1 MGGIKSN
8 IIKINALYNKSIK
21 SALGLAKNTPSH
33 IVYSEAGVLPFKSQI
48 EQLTIKDIC
57 KSLSLNNENKNIVQN
72 YLKLESR
79 FKRYKSYMQ
88 EIIFKYKDNINSM
101 LSRDDLNWNFTYL
114 EIKKTILEEWENEY
128 MFISQDK
135 GRNYFNY
142 NTRPRNSS
150 VKFSKTFTNY
160 EAKILFRLRAGYP
173 IKLDTDTY
181 YCNICNM
188 KNDIRHKIFICKQ
201 QEDKRRNLMAN
212 KQWPTEDLNKWNYN
226 NYVTIINFVKTNNIV
241 I

>member
-1 MGGIKSN
+1 
-8 IIKINALYNKSIK
+8 
-21 SALGLAKNTPSH
+21 
-33 IVYSEAGVLPFKSQI
+33 
-48 EQLTIKDIC
+48 
-57 KSLSLNNENKNIVQN
+57 
-72 YLKLESR
+72 
-79 FKRYKSYMQ
+79 MQ

-101 LSRDDLNWNFTYL
+101 QSRDDLNWNFTYL

-160 EAKILFRLRAGYP
+160 EAKLLFRIRAGYP
-173 IKLDTDTY
+173 IKLETGTY

-188 KNDIRHKIFICKQ
+188 KDDIRHKIFICKQ